1 MNKGLRNGLIIG
13 SLSLALISIIVYF
26 KKQYDLL
33 LNACYT
39 ISGGI
44 IHTLGLDNVRIT
56 LFFKVV
62 NESDLT
68 IEISDMNFDIFVN
81 NMFVTKIKK
90 SEKQTLYSKSEA
102 IIKLQFEF
110 NPTDLLRAGLSSI
123 QPILQDQEKLVI
135 TTKG

>member
-90 SEKQTLYSKSEA
+90 SSKIS
-102 IIKLQFEF
+102 
-110 NPTDLLRAGLSSI
+110 
-123 QPILQDQEKLVI
+123 
-135 TTKG
+135 